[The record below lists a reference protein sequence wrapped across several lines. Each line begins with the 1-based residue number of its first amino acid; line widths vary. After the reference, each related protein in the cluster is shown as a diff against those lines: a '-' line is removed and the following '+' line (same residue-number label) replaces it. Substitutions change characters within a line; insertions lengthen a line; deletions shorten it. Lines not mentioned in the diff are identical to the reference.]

1 MAGAM
6 AARKNKKGEAKDA
19 AAAAAPSAHERF
31 RDLSHTDHRELR
43 DILLGLYDAFEKQDV
58 KRAAKLHIELC
69 GHTGPHF
76 RYEEETL
83 HPLLEPVLGK
93 VQVEHLNREHDRA
106 IVDAIYIG
114 KLTAEARLN
123 ENTAR
128 QGKRLVRRILPHVAD
143 CDGLNVMVE
152 TMPAAEV
159 ETILAARETALAENI
174 PLLDWAATE
183 RPRSF
188 RDTYQRDYY
197 ATRRQAQG
205 YG

>member
-1 MAGAM
+1 MAGSM
-6 AARKNKKGEAKDA
+6 ADGNNNKNGTAKGA
-19 AAAAAPSAHERF
+19 AASAHERF
-31 RDLSHTDHRELR
+31 RDLAHAEHRELR
-43 DILLGLYDAFEKQDV
+43 DILLALYDAFDKHDV
-58 KRAAKLHIELC
+58 KRAAKLHGELC

-83 HPLLEPVLGK
+83 HLLLEPVLGK

-114 KLTAEARLN
+114 RLTAESSLD

-143 CDGLNVMVE
+143 CDGLSVIVE
-152 TMPAAEV
+152 TIPEAEV